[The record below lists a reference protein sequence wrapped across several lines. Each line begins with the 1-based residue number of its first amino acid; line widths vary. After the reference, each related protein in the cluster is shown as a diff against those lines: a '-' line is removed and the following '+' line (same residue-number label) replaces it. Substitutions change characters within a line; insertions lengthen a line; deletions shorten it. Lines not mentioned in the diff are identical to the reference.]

1 MSLLRRYSKARKRS
15 ACSVINTQNLTQFIL
30 ASVAIILVPG
40 PSVMFVLARAVA
52 WGRLTAVL
60 TAVGNA
66 LGMLLLSVF
75 IAVGLG
81 PLLQR
86 YALLLIVVQ
95 VLGGMYLIHLGIDA
109 WRHKQEHADDMVK
122 IEEVKPSNY
131 QILRQGFTVGA
142 LNPKALV
149 FFSAVFPQ
157 FVDPDVGSIT
167 TQLLIFGAI
176 FTALALVLDGTWG
189 VLVGSSR
196 DWFVTSRNR
205 LVFLR
210 TVGAVVMM
218 ALGVGVMIPI
228 IFDYLK

>member
-1 MSLLRRYSKARKRS
+1 M
-15 ACSVINTQNLTQFIL
+15 INTQNLAQFVL

-40 PSVMFVLARAVA
+40 PSVMFVIARAVA
-52 WGRLTAVL
+52 WGRLTALL
-60 TAVGNA
+60 TALGNA

-86 YALLLIVVQ
+86 YELLLIVVQ

-122 IEEVKPSNY
+122 IEEVKPINY

-167 TQLLIFGAI
+167 IQLLIFGAI

-218 ALGVGVMIPI
+218 ALGVGVIIPI
-228 IFDYLK
+228 IFSIL

>member
-1 MSLLRRYSKARKRS
+1 
-15 ACSVINTQNLTQFIL
+15 VINTQNLTQFVL

-40 PSVMFVLARAVA
+40 PSVMFVIARAVA
-52 WGRLTAVL
+52 WGRMTAVI
-60 TAVGNA
+60 TALGNA

-86 YALLLIVVQ
+86 YELLLIVVQ
-95 VLGGMYLIHLGIDA
+95 VLGGMYLIHLGIEA
-109 WRHKQEHADDMVK
+109 WRHRQEHADDMVK
-122 IEEVKPSNY
+122 VEEVKPSSY

-167 TQLLIFGAI
+167 IQLLIFGAI

-196 DWFVTSRNR
+196 DWLVTSRNR

-210 TVGAVVMM
+210 TVGAVVMI
-218 ALGVGVMIPI
+218 ALGVGVIIPI
-228 IFDYLK
+228 IFHYL

>member
-1 MSLLRRYSKARKRS
+1 M
-15 ACSVINTQNLTQFIL
+15 QFVL

-40 PSVMFVLARAVA
+40 PSVMFVIARAVA
-52 WGRLTAVL
+52 WGRMTALLTAL
-60 TAVGNA
+60 GNA

-86 YALLLIVVQ
+86 YELLLIVVQ
-95 VLGGMYLIHLGIDA
+95 FLGGMYLIHLGIDA
-109 WRHKQEHADDMVK
+109 WRHRQEHADDMVK
-122 IEEVKPSNY
+122 VEEVKPGSY

-167 TQLLIFGAI
+167 IQLLIFGAI

-196 DWFVTSRNR
+196 DWLATSRNR

-210 TVGAVVMM
+210 TVGAVVMI

-228 IFDYLK
+228 IFHYL

>member
-1 MSLLRRYSKARKRS
+1 M
-15 ACSVINTQNLTQFIL
+15 INTQNLTQFVL

-40 PSVMFVLARAVA
+40 PSVMFVIARAVA
-52 WGRLTAVL
+52 WGRMTALLTAL
-60 TAVGNA
+60 GNA

-86 YALLLIVVQ
+86 YELLLIVVQ
-95 VLGGMYLIHLGIDA
+95 VLGGMYLIHLGIEA
-109 WRHKQEHADDMVK
+109 WRHRQEHADDMVK
-122 IEEVKPSNY
+122 VEEVKPSSY

-167 TQLLIFGAI
+167 IQLLIFGAI

-196 DWFVTSRNR
+196 DWLVTSRNR

-210 TVGAVVMM
+210 TVGAVVMI
-218 ALGVGVMIPI
+218 ALGVGVIIPI
-228 IFDYLK
+228 IFHYL

>member
-1 MSLLRRYSKARKRS
+1 M
-15 ACSVINTQNLTQFIL
+15 INTQNLTQFIL

-40 PSVMFVLARAVA
+40 PSVMFVIARAVA

-66 LGMLLLSVF
+66 LGMLLLSMF

-86 YALLLIVVQ
+86 YGLLLIVVQ

-167 TQLLIFGAI
+167 IQLLIFGAI
-176 FTALALVLDGTWG
+176 FTALALILDGTWG

-196 DWFVTSRNR
+196 NWFVTSRNR

-218 ALGVGVMIPI
+218 ALGVGVIIPI
-228 IFDYLK
+228 IFHYLK

>member
-1 MSLLRRYSKARKRS
+1 
-15 ACSVINTQNLTQFIL
+15 VINTQNLTQFVL

-40 PSVMFVLARAVA
+40 PSVMFVIARAVA
-52 WGRLTAVL
+52 WGRITALLTAL
-60 TAVGNA
+60 GNA

-75 IAVGLG
+75 IAIGLG

-86 YALLLIVVQ
+86 YELLLIVVQ

-167 TQLLIFGAI
+167 IQLLFLGAI
-176 FTALALVLDGTWG
+176 FTALALILDGTWG

-228 IFDYLK
+228 ILDYLK

>member
-1 MSLLRRYSKARKRS
+1 M
-15 ACSVINTQNLTQFIL
+15 INTQNLTQFVL

-40 PSVMFVLARAVA
+40 PSVMFVIARAVA
-52 WGRLTAVL
+52 WGRMTAVI
-60 TAVGNA
+60 TALGNA

-75 IAVGLG
+75 IAIGLG
-81 PLLQR
+81 PLLQK

-95 VLGGMYLIHLGIDA
+95 VLGGLYLIHLGIDA
-109 WRHKQEHADDMVK
+109 WRHRQEHADDMVK
-122 IEEVKPSNY
+122 IEEVKPSSY

-167 TQLLIFGAI
+167 IQLLIFGAI
-176 FTALALVLDGTWG
+176 FTALALLLDGTWG

-228 IFDYLK
+228 IFDF

>member
-1 MSLLRRYSKARKRS
+1 M
-15 ACSVINTQNLTQFIL
+15 INTQNLTQFVL

-40 PSVMFVLARAVA
+40 PSVMFVIARAVA
-52 WGRLTAVL
+52 WGRMTAAI
-60 TAVGNA
+60 TALGNA

-86 YALLLIVVQ
+86 YELLLIVVQ

-109 WRHKQEHADDMVK
+109 WRHRQEHADDMVK

-167 TQLLIFGAI
+167 IQLLIFGAI
-176 FTALALVLDGTWG
+176 FTALALLLDGTWG

-228 IFDYLK
+228 IFDFYK

>member
-1 MSLLRRYSKARKRS
+1 M
-15 ACSVINTQNLTQFIL
+15 INTQNLAQFVL

-40 PSVMFVLARAVA
+40 PSVMFVIARAVA
-52 WGRLTAVL
+52 WGRLTAL
-60 TAVGNA
+60 ITALGNA

-86 YALLLIVVQ
+86 YELLLIVVQ
-95 VLGGMYLIHLGIDA
+95 VLGGMYLIHLGIDTL
-109 WRHKQEHADDMVK
+109 RRRQEHADDMVK
-122 IEEVKPSNY
+122 IEEVRLSNY

-142 LNPKALV
+142 LNPKAWV

-167 TQLLIFGAI
+167 VQLLIFGAI
-176 FTALALVLDGTWG
+176 FTALALILDGTWG

-196 DWFVTSRNR
+196 DWFVTSRKR

-210 TVGAVVMM
+210 TIGAVVMM
-218 ALGVGVMIPI
+218 ALGIGVIIPV
-228 IFDYLK
+228 IFNYIK

>member
-1 MSLLRRYSKARKRS
+1 
-15 ACSVINTQNLTQFIL
+15 VINTQNLTQFVL

-40 PSVMFVLARAVA
+40 PSVMFVIARAVA
-52 WGRLTAVL
+52 WGRITALLTAL
-60 TAVGNA
+60 GNA

-86 YALLLIVVQ
+86 YDLLLIVVQ

-109 WRHKQEHADDMVK
+109 WRHRQEHADDMVK

-167 TQLLIFGAI
+167 IQLLIFGAI
-176 FTALALVLDGTWG
+176 FTALALILDGTWG

-228 IFDYLK
+228 IFHYLK

>member
-1 MSLLRRYSKARKRS
+1 M
-15 ACSVINTQNLTQFIL
+15 INTQNLTQFVL

-40 PSVMFVLARAVA
+40 PSVMFVIARAVA
-52 WGRLTAVL
+52 WGRMTAAI
-60 TAVGNA
+60 TALGNA

-109 WRHKQEHADDMVK
+109 WRHRQEHADDMVK
-122 IEEVKPSNY
+122 IEEVKPSSY

-157 FVDPDVGSIT
+157 FVDPDAGSIT
-167 TQLLIFGAI
+167 IQLLIFGAI
-176 FTALALVLDGTWG
+176 FTALALLLDGTWG

-228 IFDYLK
+228 IFDF